1 MGAQVEA
8 LTAQIDELQASI
20 AKLTE
25 DIATLTQAIADLDA
39 AMAKATTLRNEE
51 KAKNAETVAD
61 AKEAQAA
68 VANALQV
75 LKDFY
80 EKASEATSFAQKQEP
95 PPIFEKEYTGM
106 QSSNGGVVGMLEVIE
121 SDFARLEADTKAAE
135 ASAQKEYDEF
145 MTDSAT
151 DKSKKSTDVDHKSAK
166 KQDETEALT
175 TAQEDLQGTQGELD
189 AALAYF
195 DKLKPSCVD
204 AGISY
209 EERVARR
216 KEEIQSLQEALE
228 VLNGK
233 DVSA

>member
-1 MGAQVEA
+1 MGSLHAQK
-8 LTAQIDELQASI
+8 DELEASI

-25 DIATLTQAIADLDA
+25 DIATLTQSVADLDA
-39 AMAKATTLRNEE
+39 AMAKNTALRNEE
-51 KAKNAETVAD
+51 KAKNAQTTAD
-61 AKEAQAA
+61 AKAAQA
-68 VANALQV
+68 LTV

-80 EKASEATSFAQKQEP
+80 EKAAEATAFSQQQQPE
-95 PPIFEKEYTGM
+95 IFESEYKGM
-106 QSSNGGVVGMLEVIE
+106 QSGNGVVVGMLEVIE

-135 ASAQKEYDEF
+135 ESAQSEYDEF

-151 DKSKKSTDVDHKSAK
+151 DKSKKTTDSEHKTAK
-166 KQDETEALT
+166 KQDENQSLT
-175 TAQEDLQGTQGELD
+175 QTLEDLQGTQEELD

-204 AGISY
+204 AGVSF

-216 KEEIQSLQEALE
+216 KEEIESLQSALQ

-233 DVSA
+233 DISF